1 MYSDDN
7 IELTRDEQ
15 AALAA
20 LPRELEPGDLLE
32 SKVIRALREEGHFGA
47 PVEGRGRGASLVLKI
62 AAAVTLFAGGV
73 ATGKYILSSD
83 TPQSAS
89 ATAPVTRTREAQLN
103 APRNDT
109 RPVPQKETVVAVRE
123 MWL

>member
-7 IELTRDEQ
+7 VELTRDEQ

-32 SKVIRALREEGHFGA
+32 AKVIRALRGEGHFGSIL
-47 PVEGRGRGASLVLKI
+47 PRTKRASSLALKI
-62 AAAVTLFAGGV
+62 AAAVTLFVGGV
-73 ATGKYILSSD
+73 ATGKYLLASNA
-83 TPQSAS
+83 PQRAS
-89 ATAPVTRTREAQLN
+89 ATAPVTETRDATVA
-103 APRNDT
+103 APRNES
-109 RPVPQKETVVAVRE
+109 RPAPQKETVVAVRE

>member
-15 AALAA
+15 AALAG

-32 SKVIRALREEGHFGA
+32 AKVIRALRDEGHFGSIVPRA
-47 PVEGRGRGASLVLKI
+47 RRGPSLALKI
-62 AAAVTLFAGGV
+62 AAAVTLFVGGV
-73 ATGKYILSSD
+73 ATGKYLLASNA
-83 TPQSAS
+83 PQSAS
-89 ATAPVTRTREAQLN
+89 ATAPVTETRDAPAA
-103 APRNDT
+103 APRNES
-109 RPVPQKETVVAVRE
+109 RPAPQKETVVAVRE

>member
-32 SKVIRALREEGHFGA
+32 AKVIRALREEGHFGV
-47 PVEGRGRGASLVLKI
+47 PVQRARNGASIALKI

-73 ATGKYILSSD
+73 ATGKYFLASE

-89 ATAPVTRTREAQLN
+89 ATAPETGTRDARVS
-103 APRNDT
+103 APRIDT
-109 RPVPQKETVVAVRE
+109 RPVQQKEAVVAVRE

>member
-7 IELTRDEQ
+7 LELTRDEQ

-20 LPRELEPGDLLE
+20 LPRELDPGDLLE
-32 SKVIRALREEGHFGA
+32 AKVIRALREQGHLGA
-47 PVEGRGRGASLVLKI
+47 IVPRAKRGPSLALKI

-73 ATGKYILSSD
+73 ATGKYLLASD
-83 TPQSAS
+83 ARESAS
-89 ATAPVTRTREAQLN
+89 ATAPVTEARDAAVS
-103 APRNDT
+103 APRNES
-109 RPVPQKETVVAVRE
+109 RPAPQKETVVAVRE

>member
-7 IELTRDEQ
+7 IELTREEQ

-32 SKVIRALREEGHFGA
+32 AKVIRALRDEGHFGSIVPRA
-47 PVEGRGRGASLVLKI
+47 RRGPSLVLKI
-62 AAAVTLFAGGV
+62 AAAVTLFVGGV
-73 ATGKYILSSD
+73 ATGKYLLASNAK
-83 TPQSAS
+83 QSAS
-89 ATAPVTRTREAQLN
+89 ATAPVTETRDAPAA
-103 APRNDT
+103 APRNES
-109 RPVPQKETVVAVRE
+109 RPAPQRETVVAVRE